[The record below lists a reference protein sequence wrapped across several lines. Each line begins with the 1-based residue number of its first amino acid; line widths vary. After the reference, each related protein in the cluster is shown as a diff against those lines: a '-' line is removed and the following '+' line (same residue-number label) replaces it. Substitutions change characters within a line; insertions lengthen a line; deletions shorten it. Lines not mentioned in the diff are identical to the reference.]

1 MQWLKRI
8 VEDSDTLA
16 GKIFDVSIQCL
27 IVMSLVTY
35 AMETMPSLSA
45 ETRQNLRHIEIFCV
59 AIFTI
64 EYFARLIVADKK
76 TKFIFSFFGI
86 IDLAAI
92 LPFYLHFG
100 VDLVSLRAFRLL
112 RLVRVLKLAR
122 YSDAV
127 KRFHRAFL
135 IAKEELFLFLFVAFI
150 LIYLAAV
157 GIYQFENEAQPE
169 TFSSVFASLWWAVST
184 LTTVGYGDI
193 YPITVGGKI
202 FTFLILLVGLGI
214 VAIPAGMVA
223 TALAKARELEDQES
237 DQRLEP

>member
-8 VEDSDTLA
+8 VQDSDTLA
-16 GKIFDVSIQCL
+16 GKIFDISIQCL
-27 IVMSLVTY
+27 IVLSLVTY

-45 ETRQNLRHIEIFCV
+45 EAHKTLRHIEIFCV

-64 EYFARLIVADKK
+64 EYVARFVVADKK
-76 TKFIFSFFGI
+76 TKFVFSFFGI

-112 RLVRVLKLAR
+112 RLVRIFKLAR
-122 YSDAV
+122 YSAAV

-135 IAKEELFLFLFVAFI
+135 IAKEELFLFLFIAFI

-169 TFSSVFASLWWAVST
+169 VFSSVFASLWWAVST

-202 FTFLILLVGLGI
+202 FTFVILLVGLGI
-214 VAIPAGMVA
+214 VSIPAGMVA
-223 TALAKARELEDQES
+223 TALAEARQMEDQES
-237 DQRLEP
+237 DQQSL